1 MLVRRHSTLAT
12 SCHRSGATP
21 KTGFDA
27 LSGTIVIGGH
37 SGIVAN
43 DLHLHRVQDAMT
55 DQAASAANATPIAAT
70 TPNIPGGWRHAPL
83 ENSLSDVFRTIP
95 VRTTG
100 SAWKRFLSFLGPGYL
115 VAVGYMDP
123 GNWATAIAG
132 GSKFGYALLF
142 VALVSNIMAIILQ
155 ALCAR
160 LAVGAGRD
168 LAQACRDGYPPWAAF
183 PLWFL
188 AEAAIIAT
196 DIAEVIGT
204 AIGLNLLFGM
214 PLEIGVILTAL
225 DVFVILML
233 QRLGFRYLEAFVVT
247 LLAIIAV
254 CFGIQIAL
262 ADPQWGEVIRGFA
275 PTTNIV
281 TNPDMLYLALGIL
294 GATVMPHNLYLHS
307 AIVQTRAYGTELQQK
322 REALRFATIDSTV
335 ALMLALLINGSI
347 LILAAAAFFKTGNTE
362 VAELGQAH
370 TLLAPLLGS
379 AIAPTLFGIALLA
392 CGLNS
397 TVTATLAGQVVMEG
411 FIKMRIAPWMRRL
424 VTRAIAIIPAAGVTI
439 FYGESQTAKLLILTQ
454 VILSLQLPFAI
465 IPLVQFTSSRAKM
478 GDFVAPRWLTVIAVA
493 IAVTIVVL
501 NVKLIT
507 DFVLG

>member
-1 MLVRRHSTLAT
+1 
-12 SCHRSGATP
+12 
-21 KTGFDA
+21 
-27 LSGTIVIGGH
+27 
-37 SGIVAN
+37 
-43 DLHLHRVQDAMT
+43 MT
-55 DQAASAANATPIAAT
+55 DQAAVAPPLASSDQ
-70 TPNIPGGWRHAPL
+70 GGWRHAPL
-83 ENSLSDVFRTIP
+83 DNSLSDVFRTVP
-95 VRTTG
+95 VRKTG
-100 SAWKRFLSFLGPGYL
+100 STWKRFLSFLGPGYL

-142 VALVSNIMAIILQ
+142 VALVSNIMAIVLQ

-160 LAVGAGRD
+160 LAVGSGRD
-168 LAQACRDGYPPWAAF
+168 LAQACRDGYPSWAAY

-225 DVFVILML
+225 DVFLVLML
-233 QRLGFRYLEAFVVT
+233 QRLGFRHLEAFVVT
-247 LLAIIAV
+247 LLAIIAL

-262 ADPQWGEVIRGFA
+262 ADPHWGEVIRGFA
-275 PTTNIV
+275 PTSDLFS
-281 TNPDMLYLALGIL
+281 NPDMLYLGLGIL

-307 AIVQTRAYGTELQQK
+307 AIVQTRAYGTELPQK

-347 LILAAAAFFKTGNTE
+347 LILAAAAFYKSGNTE
-362 VAELGQAH
+362 VVELGQAH

-379 AIAPTLFGIALLA
+379 AMAPTLFGIALLA

-411 FIKMRIAPWMRRL
+411 FIKMQVAPWVRRL
-424 VTRAIAIIPAAGVTI
+424 ITRAIAIIPAAGVTI
-439 FYGESQTAKLLILTQ
+439 FYGEAETGKLLILTQ

-465 IPLVQFTSSRAKM
+465 IPLVQFTASRAKM
-478 GDFVAPRWLTVIAVA
+478 GELVAPRWLTAIAAVIAV
-493 IAVTIVVL
+493 IIVGL
-501 NVKLIT
+501 NLKLIT